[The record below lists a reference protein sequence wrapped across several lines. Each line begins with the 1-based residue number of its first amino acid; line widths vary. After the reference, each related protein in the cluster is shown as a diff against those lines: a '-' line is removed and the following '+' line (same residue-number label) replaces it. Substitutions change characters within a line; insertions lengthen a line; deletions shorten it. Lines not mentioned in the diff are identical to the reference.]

1 MGKSL
6 KYLDIAVKGWMHD
19 ARIKMLAALDEGLDV
34 WTKSGRND
42 LVTNI
47 DKEIEKFYI
56 KNIRLLYPNAN
67 IIGEESFTKA
77 DLNVD
82 GLTWFVDPIDGTMNF
97 VKQHSHF
104 ASMIAVYENGKGI
117 RGYIYDVIED
127 KLYWGGPDI
136 GVFCNDVKM
145 KKPSNESLR
154 NGLIGIGAPYLI
166 HNFCNL
172 QDVALASSGTRM
184 YGSAGIQIIH
194 VIEGKC
200 VGYVSYLRPWDFA
213 AGKILAEVLGLSV
226 KMIDGA
232 PLNML
237 ISSDVLVATKN
248 AQKDIAKLIKKS

>member
-1 MGKSL
+1 MGKEL
-6 KYLDIAVKGWMHD
+6 EYLDIAVKGWMHE
-19 ARIKMLAALDEGLDV
+19 ARAKILAAFDEDLDV

-42 LVTNI
+42 LVTNV
-47 DKEIEKFYI
+47 DKEVEKFYS
-56 KNIRLLYPNAN
+56 KNIHLLSPEAN
-67 IIGEESFTKA
+67 IIGEESFTQA
-77 DLNVD
+77 DLNMD

-104 ASMIAVYENGKGI
+104 VSMIAVYENGKGL

-136 GVFCNDVKM
+136 GVFCNNNKM
-145 KKPSNESLR
+145 RAPDNVFLKD
-154 NGLIGIGAPYLI
+154 GLIGIGAPYLI
-166 HNFCNL
+166 HNFFNL
-172 QDVALASSGTRM
+172 QAVALASSGTRI

-200 VGYVSYLRPWDFA
+200 AGYVSYLRPWDFA
-213 AGKILAEVLGLSV
+213 AGKILAETLGLSV
-226 KMIDGA
+226 KMIDGT
-232 PLNML
+232 PVNML